1 MDKEFLFLHN
11 YLLDTFGTSGIF
23 YAFYVI
29 NLILASIAYKLGFA
43 RELPIGKSIIV
54 YLLLAIGTFLLALF
68 SVFGLPIAESLVVIC
83 LVLGIYRFRLHQDRK
98 KKNNV

>member
-11 YLLDTFGTSGIF
+11 YFLDTFGTEGIF

-29 NLILASIAYKLGFA
+29 NLILAAIAYKLGFA
-43 RELPIGKSIIV
+43 RKLPIGKSVIV
-54 YLLLAIGTFLLALF
+54 YILLAIGTFLLALF
-68 SVFGLPIAESLVVIC
+68 SIFGLPITESLIVIC

-98 KKNNV
+98 NRKNI